1 MAGEEQQWVPDGGGE
16 EVEYSVLPAGIW
28 DVSVFEVEG
37 QYSKA
42 GIEMLTW
49 TLTVDTPSHA
59 GSKLWHRTSMDQRAK
74 SFPGDGF
81 YAVLDR
87 LHLGE
92 SLAGKTLDFDAMAS
106 ILAEEAP
113 GRKAR
118 VSVTQYEWEG
128 KPRNDIDNFWDPE
141 DPNAPA
147 CQIFAPPTA
156 EAAPAAEGAAAPVGP
171 AAVTGS
177 PPAAP
182 PQAPAS
188 SEAAKPPF

>member
-1 MAGEEQQWVPDGGGE
+1 MGGEEKQWVPDGGGE

-28 DVSVFEVEG
+28 DVSVFEVIGE
-37 QYSKA
+37 YSKK

-49 TLTVDTPSHA
+49 VLTVDTPSHV
-59 GSKLWHRTSMDQRAK
+59 GSKLWHRTSMDERAK

-87 LHLGE
+87 LHLGDF
-92 SLAGKTLDFDAMAS
+92 LAGKTLDFDAMAS

-118 VSVTQYEWEG
+118 VSVTEYQWEG
-128 KPRNDIDNFWDPE
+128 KPRNDVDDFWDPE
-141 DPNAPA
+141 DPEAPE
-147 CQIFAPPTA
+147 CQIFASKTA
-156 EAAPAAEGAAAPVGP
+156 EAPAATEGAKDPTRP
-171 AAVTGS
+171 AVATRR

-182 PQAPAS
+182 AKAPES
-188 SEAAKPPF
+188 TDPPF